1 MCCLFTVLALL
12 GPRAAILV
20 WWLFDQARWEAA
32 FDNFFWAF
40 AGWVFAPWTTMVWAL
55 VANGGVTGFDWVW
68 LGIGILADLGSYGSG
83 AWSRSH
89 R

>member
-55 VANGGVTGFDWVW
+55 VAKGGVTGFDWVW
-68 LGIGILADLGSYGSG
+68 LAVGILADLGSYGSG
-83 AWSRSH
+83 AWSRS
-89 R
+89 RR